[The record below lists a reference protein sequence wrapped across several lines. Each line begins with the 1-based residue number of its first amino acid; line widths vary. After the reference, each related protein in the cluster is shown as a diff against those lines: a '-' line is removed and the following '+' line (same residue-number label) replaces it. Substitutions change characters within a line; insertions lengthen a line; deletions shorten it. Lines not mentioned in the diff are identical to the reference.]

1 MSAIEGPN
9 ILTSGLTFEYDMN
22 NTGRSW
28 FGAPTANL
36 VDPFWTNW
44 SVDGSGQGNIGTR
57 TITGP
62 FDCTISD
69 VNANTRQS
77 IYISSGISASTS
89 YTFSVQ
95 YQKIA
100 GAPTLRFQIQAYNG
114 STYLSTM
121 SFATTSELGI
131 VDNTNWQT
139 AKITLTTPA
148 NCNRILWFMQDGDD
162 YTTYTHSFN
171 LSNPQCEQQSFATPF
186 CYPSRTNTQSLRDVT
201 GLNTITSTS
210 LTYLSNNTFSYDG
223 STNLIG
229 PGALSGSY
237 SQFTVSVWFNPS
249 SVANYR
255 NPIDCNYNYN
265 ATTGNIGPRL
275 EMNTAGNLG
284 WILSGNTTNNSVADS
299 YNVISSGMAANT
311 WYHVVITRDAST
323 LISTYLNGSV
333 VVNQAANPNGF
344 VNTFSNVII
353 GRGFHLSSAA
363 ERSFAGSIPLVQIY
377 NTALTATQVN
387 LLFNAFRSR
396 YGL

>member
-9 ILTSGLTFEYDMN
+9 IVTSGLTFEYDMN

-28 FGAPTANL
+28 FGAPTTNL
-36 VDPFWTNW
+36 VDPFWANW

-57 TITGP
+57 TITSP
-62 FDCTISD
+62 FACTIVD

-77 IYISSGISASTS
+77 IYITSGITQNTT

-95 YQKIA
+95 YQRIA
-100 GAPTLRFQIQAYNG
+100 GSPTLRFQIQAYNSG
-114 STYLSTM
+114 TYINTM
-121 SFATTSELGI
+121 SFATSAELGL
-131 VDNTNWQT
+131 VDTNDWQT

-171 LSNPQCEQQSFATPF
+171 LANVQCEQQSFATPF
-186 CYPSRTNTQSLRDVT
+186 CYPSRSNTQSLRDAT

-275 EMNTAGNLG
+275 EMNTAGVLG
-284 WILSGNTTNNSVADS
+284 WILSGNTTNNGILDS

-333 VVNQAANPNGF
+333 VVNQASNPNGF
-344 VNTFSNVII
+344 VNTFNNVII

>member
-1 MSAIEGPN
+1 MTVTANTN
-9 ILTSGLTFEYDMN
+9 IPTSGLTFEYDMT
-22 NTGRSW
+22 NTMRSW
-28 FGAPTANL
+28 KGAPTTNL
-36 VDPFWTNW
+36 VDPQWINW
-44 SVDGSGQGNIGTR
+44 SVDGSGQGTIGTR

-62 FDCTISD
+62 FACTIVD

-77 IYISSGISASTS
+77 IYITSGITQNTT

-95 YQKIA
+95 YQRIA
-100 GAPTLRFQIQAYNG
+100 GAPTLRFQIQAYNN
-114 STYLSTM
+114 STYINTM
-121 SFATTSELGI
+121 SFATSSELGL
-131 VDNTNWQT
+131 VDTNDWQT
-139 AKITLTTPA
+139 AKITLTTPS

-171 LSNPQCEQQSFATPF
+171 LANVQCEQQSFATPF
-186 CYPSRTNTQSLRDVT
+186 CYPSRSNTQSLIDLT
-201 GLNTITSTS
+201 ALNTITATS
-210 LTYLSNNTFSYDG
+210 LTYASNNTFSFDG

-284 WILSGNTTNNSVADS
+284 WILSGNTTNNSILDS
-299 YNVISSGMAANT
+299 YNVITSGMTANT
-311 WYHVVITRDAST
+311 WYHVVITRDSST

-333 VVNQAANPNGF
+333 VVNQASNPNGF

-363 ERSFAGSIPLVQIY
+363 ERSFAGQIPLIQIY
-377 NTALTATQVN
+377 NTALSATQVG
-387 LLFNAFRSR
+387 LLFAAFRSR
-396 YGL
+396 YGI